1 MIKKNDMLTAI
12 ATKCEESGLKI
23 TKKDLDTVLKAQ
35 SDFLL
40 ETIAANEEVKI
51 GDVMKVGGKHE
62 DSKQRRNPAT
72 GETFMS
78 KAYDGKPYAKFT
90 ACARAHS

>member
-51 GDVMKVGGKHE
+51 GDVMKSLKSWLILQSLSMV
-62 DSKQRRNPAT
+62 
-72 GETFMS
+72 
-78 KAYDGKPYAKFT
+78 
-90 ACARAHS
+90 

>member
-23 TKKDLDTVLKAQ
+23 TKKDLDTVFKAQ

-40 ETIAANEEVKI
+40 ETIAANEETKIGEIVKI
-51 GDVMKVGGKHE
+51 GGKHR
-62 DSKQRRNPAT
+62 DARKGRNPAT
-72 GETFMS
+72 NTEITIPAREGV
-78 KAYDGKPYAKFT
+78 PYAKFT
-90 ACARAHS
+90 KTAKE

>member
-40 ETIAANEEVKI
+40 ETIANNEETKI
-51 GDVMKVGGKHE
+51 GEVLKVGGKHR
-62 DSKQRRNPAT
+62 DARKGRNPAT
-72 GETFMS
+72 NTEITIPAREGV
-78 KAYDGKPYAKFT
+78 PYARFT
-90 ACARAHS
+90 KAAKE

>member
-40 ETIAANEEVKI
+40 ETIAANEDVNI

-78 KAYDGKPYAKFT
+78 KSYDGKPYAKFT